1 MENIYYNFFNIGSYG
16 GVKRLAKSSENTT
29 SETQKWLSGERA
41 YTLYKPFRKRMPEYR
56 TYKSLFH
63 GYQFQADLNEMI
75 PLASENDGYKYILT
89 CIDIFSQ
96 YGWAIALKSKKATDV
111 TEAYK
116 TIQDKAIYLKTY
128 IFRQRIL

>member
-1 MENIYYNFFNIGSYG
+1 MENIYYNFVNIGSYG

-29 SETQKWLSGERA
+29 SETEKWLSGERA
-41 YTLYKPFRKRMPEYR
+41 YTLHKPFRKRMPEYR

-75 PLASENDGYKYILT
+75 PLVSEKHIYKYILT
-89 CIDIFSQ
+89 CIDIFLR

-116 TIQDKAIYLKTY
+116 TIEEKVTMFATR
-128 IFRQRIL
+128 FRERIL